1 MGFDWGSDFGN
12 DFDWGKGWWGGVLKK
27 NVNKLM
33 YWKFNVNKPYGVN
46 APESPRISVPK
57 RQASFV
63 FGLEPYTPL
72 FLCPRKY

>member
-33 YWKFNVNKPYGVN
+33 YWKFNVNKPYGVKLDFVQI
-46 APESPRISVPK
+46 EIRIDP
-57 RQASFV
+57 
-63 FGLEPYTPL
+63 
-72 FLCPRKY
+72 

>member
-33 YWKFNVNKPYGVN
+33 YWKFNVNKPYDRFQHSKN
-46 APESPRISVPK
+46 M
-57 RQASFV
+57 F
-63 FGLEPYTPL
+63 T
-72 FLCPRKY
+72 